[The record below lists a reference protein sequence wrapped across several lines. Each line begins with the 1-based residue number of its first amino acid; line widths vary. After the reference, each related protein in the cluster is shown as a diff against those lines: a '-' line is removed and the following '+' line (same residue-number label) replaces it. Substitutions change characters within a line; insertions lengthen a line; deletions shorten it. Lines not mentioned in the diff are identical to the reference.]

1 MKTQKETSYNIWH
14 VTNFSFFCYSDFFT
28 NFIIIIIIS
37 YFSESSEKIK
47 SLQNHVPESLFD
59 SKTKKDFLSVLVP
72 EMMSSEE
79 EEEDGNGQRF
89 FVLHK
94 PNFRSEKLEKIM
106 KIIRIYR

>member
-28 NFIIIIIIS
+28 NFIIIIIS
-37 YFSESSEKIK
+37 YFSESSEKKK

-94 PNFRSEKLEKIM
+94 PNFRSEKLENIM